1 MSTLSLH
8 SLQMSSCTL
17 RRHIAHW
24 GGQSQN
30 YKNSQVSIHIV
41 GTLADEGIAGKEWEL
56 KGLNMLVMFTEQIPC
71 LHCHRIKDIKKNKKN
86 SPKLCS
92 KATAGWHLWLWYLIQ
107 APLWTPLW
115 LPVNCQMLAISQ
127 FEGHSIQVGE
137 IIVNYHRQGICC
149 QICIGLVLDNL
160 PRVSLGNLKWSKW
173 SKLTPV
179 CMHLVEMKIGVQMGE
194 EAFQRI
200 LSSSIT
206 RIFEVG
212 VA

>member
-1 MSTLSLH
+1 MPVTLDPQPNALTKRKKTPKAWALNAWVVQMSTLSLH

-30 YKNSQVSIHIV
+30 YKKSQVSIHIV

-107 APLWTPLW
+107 APLWTPCDSLW
-115 LPVNCQMLAISQ
+115 TARCWLFP
-127 FEGHSIQVGE
+127 
-137 IIVNYHRQGICC
+137 
-149 QICIGLVLDNL
+149 
-160 PRVSLGNLKWSKW
+160 NLKATASKSERLLRITTGREYAARYALGWS
-173 SKLTPV
+173 LTT
-179 CMHLVEMKIGVQMGE
+179 CLGS
-194 EAFQRI
+194 A
-200 LSSSIT
+200 
-206 RIFEVG
+206 
-212 VA
+212 